1 MIETI
6 SNPAMNDQNPA
17 SLLPSPM
24 RCLSGAIV
32 SGIMTW
38 MMYWMTGKIA
48 TTFAAKP
55 ITSTS
60 TVAMNIGTA
69 VRTLVTGITA
79 LGTGVF
85 AIISIG
91 LVALA
96 IKVAFPKTPSST

>member
-1 MIETI
+1 MVETL
-6 SNPAMNDQNPA
+6 NDPAMTDQNPA
-17 SLLPSPM
+17 SLLPTPT
-24 RCLSGAIV
+24 RCLSGAV
-32 SGIMTW
+32 LAGIMTW
-38 MMYWMTGKIA
+38 MMYWMTSKIA

-96 IKVAFPKTPSST
+96 IKVAFSKTPSST